1 LIQRL
6 SNPFNFTDEIT
17 MKAEL
22 KPEFIELRASG
33 LSLAK
38 IAERLSVSKTTLIAW
53 EKELCNEIA
62 EARFLEMQSVLEAYK
77 ACKVE
82 RVKFLGKLYERLT
95 EELSKRDFSE
105 VEAIKL
111 LEMLFKVEQRLESEL
126 NKVNLTISPGLQ
138 NFELVN
144 KRELNVW
151 NENET

>member
-1 LIQRL
+1 
-6 SNPFNFTDEIT
+6 

-22 KPEFIELRASG
+22 KPEFVELRASG

-62 EARFLEMQSVLEAYK
+62 EARFLEMQALLETYK
-77 ACKVE
+77 VCKAE
-82 RVKFLGKLYERLT
+82 RVKFLGKLYQRLT
-95 EELSKRDFSE
+95 EELAQRDFSE
-105 VEAIKL
+105 VEPVKL

-126 NKVNLTISPGLQ
+126 GKVNLTISPGLQ

-151 NENET
+151 NESET

>member
-1 LIQRL
+1 
-6 SNPFNFTDEIT
+6 

-62 EARFLEMQSVLEAYK
+62 EARFLEMQALLETYK
-77 ACKVE
+77 VCKAE
-82 RVKFLGKLYERLT
+82 RVKFLGKLYQRLT
-95 EELSKRDFSE
+95 EELAQRDFSD
-105 VEAIKL
+105 VEPAKL
-111 LEMLFKVEQRLESEL
+111 LEMLFKVEARLETEL
-126 NKVNLTISPGLQ
+126 GKVNLTISPGLQ
-138 NFELVN
+138 NFEAIN